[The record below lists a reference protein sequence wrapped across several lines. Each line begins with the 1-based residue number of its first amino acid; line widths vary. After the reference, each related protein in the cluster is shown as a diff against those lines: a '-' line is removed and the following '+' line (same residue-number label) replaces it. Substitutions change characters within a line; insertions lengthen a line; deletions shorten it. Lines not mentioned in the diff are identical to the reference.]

1 MKLYL
6 TRHGEAASSENDS
19 KRPLSKKGFDDIK
32 RIAKYNKTSGNTV
45 THVLHSKKLR
55 AQQTAEI
62 LASEMLDGDNIELC
76 ADINPNDPLEPL
88 LQLITGL
95 HEDTLIVGHLPYMSY
110 LVAHLL
116 DKPETM
122 NQITFTPGTMVC
134 LELPTN
140 QHGPWKLDT
149 IVQPENINHT

>member
-6 TRHGEAASSENDS
+6 TRHGEAASGDNDS
-19 KRPLSKKGFDDIK
+19 KRPLSPKGFDDIK
-32 RIAKYNKTSGNTV
+32 KIAAYNKTTGNQV
-45 THVLHSKKLR
+45 KHVIHSKKLR

-62 LASEMLDGDNIELC
+62 LAANMLEGDNIELC

-88 LQLITGL
+88 LQIITEL

-116 DKPETM
+116 DKPETI
-122 NQITFTPGTMVC
+122 NQIVFTPGTMVC
-134 LELPTN
+134 LKLPES
-140 QHGPWKLDT
+140 QHGPWILDA
-149 IVQPENINHT
+149 IVQPENIN

>member
-6 TRHGEAASSENDS
+6 ARHGDSALSENDS
-19 KRPLSKKGFDDIK
+19 KRPLSQKGFDDIN
-32 RIAKYNKTSGNTV
+32 RVAKYNKTTGNKV
-45 THVLHSKKLR
+45 SYILYSAKLR

-62 LASEMLDGDNIELC
+62 LASEMLDGDNIKLY

-88 LQLITGL
+88 LQVITEL

-110 LVAHLL
+110 LVAHLT
-116 DKPETM
+116 DKPETI
-122 NQITFTPGTMVC
+122 NQISFTPGTMVC
-134 LELPTN
+134 LELPDN

-149 IVQPENINHT
+149 IMQPEDID

>member
-6 TRHGEAASSENDS
+6 TRHGDAALSDTDS
-19 KRPLSKKGFDDIK
+19 KRPLSKKGLEDINK
-32 RIAKYNKTSGNTV
+32 VAKYNKTSGNKV
-45 THVLHSKKLR
+45 IHVLHSKKLR

-62 LASEMLDGDNIELC
+62 LATEMLVGDDIELC

-88 LQLITGL
+88 LQLITEL

-110 LVAHLL
+110 LVAHLMG
-116 DKPETM
+116 KPETM

-134 LELPTN
+134 LVLPEN

-149 IVQPENINHT
+149 VVQPENIN

>member
-6 TRHGEAASSENDS
+6 TRHGEAAESDTDS
-19 KRPLSKKGFDDIK
+19 KRPLSKKGFDDIN
-32 RIAKYNKTSGNTV
+32 RIAQYHKTSGNKV
-45 THVLHSKKLR
+45 SHVLHSKKLR

-62 LASEMLDGDNIELC
+62 LASEMLIGDNIEDC

-88 LQLITGL
+88 LQIITEL

-116 DKPETM
+116 DQPEIV
-122 NQITFTPGTMVC
+122 NEIRFTPGTMVC
-134 LELPTN
+134 LELPKN
-140 QHGPWKLDT
+140 KHGPWVLDNV
-149 IVQPENINHT
+149 VQPESIN

>member
-6 TRHGEAASSENDS
+6 TRHGEAAAGDSDS
-19 KRPLSKKGFDDIK
+19 KRPLSAKGFDDIK
-32 RIAKYNKTSGNTV
+32 RIAAYNKTIGNRV
-45 THVLHSKKLR
+45 NNVIHSKKLR

-62 LASEMLDGDNIELC
+62 LASDMLEGDNIELC

-88 LQLITGL
+88 LQMITEL

-116 DKPETM
+116 DKPEAI
-122 NQITFTPGTMVC
+122 NQIAFTPGTMVC
-134 LELPTN
+134 LELPEN
-140 QHGPWKLDT
+140 KHGPWILDA
-149 IVQPENINHT
+149 VVRPENIS

>member
-6 TRHGEAASSENDS
+6 TRHGEAASSETDS
-19 KRPLSKKGFDDIK
+19 KRPLSEKGFNDIH
-32 RIAKYNKTSGNTV
+32 RLAKFNNTTGNKVSYV
-45 THVLHSKKLR
+45 MHSKKLR

-62 LASEMLDGDNIELC
+62 LASEMLEGEHIEYN

-88 LQLITGL
+88 LQVITEL

-116 DKPETM
+116 DKPETI
-122 NQITFTPGTMVC
+122 NDIKFTPGTMVC
-134 LELPTN
+134 LELPDN
-140 QHGPWKLDT
+140 QHGPWKLNT
-149 IVQPENINHT
+149 VLQPENIN

>member
-6 TRHGEAASSENDS
+6 TRHGDAASSETDS
-19 KRPLSKKGFDDIK
+19 KRPLSKKGFDDIS
-32 RIAKYNKTSGNTV
+32 RIAQYNKSSGNKV
-45 THVLHSKKLR
+45 SYVLHSKKLR

-62 LASEMLDGDNIELC
+62 LASEMLDGDNIEFC

-88 LQLITGL
+88 LQVITEL

-116 DKPETM
+116 DKPETV
-122 NQITFTPGTMVC
+122 NQIQFTPGTMVC
-134 LELPTN
+134 LELPDN
-140 QHGPWKLDT
+140 KHGPWKLDNV
-149 IVQPENINHT
+149 VQPENIN